1 MKISKALKSDIKKL
15 FEIEKKVFEND
26 IMAMKLGS
34 FYYHVEKSLF
44 YKVEINK
51 KIVGYI
57 LWLKRKEF
65 YRLYSLA
72 ILEDYRKLNLATS
85 LLKYSLKNLEKKS
98 LQLEVRESNVKA
110 INLYEKFNFKKVK
123 ILEKYYNNENAVLM
137 KLER

>member
-15 FEIEKKVFEND
+15 FEIEQKVFEND
-26 IMAMKLGS
+26 IMAMSLSS
-34 FYYHVEKSLF
+34 FYYHVEKSFF
-44 YKVEINK
+44 YKVEVNK

-57 LWLKRKEF
+57 LWLKRKKF

-72 ILEDYRKLNLATS
+72 ILEDYRKLNIASS
-85 LLKYSLKNLEKKS
+85 LLKYSLKNLESKS
-98 LQLEVRESNVKA
+98 LQLEVRESNTKA

-123 ILEKYYNNENAVLM
+123 ILENYYNNENAVLM